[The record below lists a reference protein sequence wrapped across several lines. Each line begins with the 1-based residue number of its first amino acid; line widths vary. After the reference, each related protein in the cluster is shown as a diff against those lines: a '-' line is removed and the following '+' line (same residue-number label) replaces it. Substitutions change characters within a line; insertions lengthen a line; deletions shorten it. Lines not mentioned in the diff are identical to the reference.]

1 MLDVALG
8 HAHSLYFL
16 GRFRESVDVLL
27 PHEARVA
34 RLDDPAL
41 TAAYSFWMAHMFS
54 RLGDQRRAAA
64 HAHAA
69 IDSATRA
76 GDRATLGKAH
86 GLLALEG
93 HWSGGTADG
102 IAHGTK
108 AIELLTP
115 LAEQRWWL
123 GMAHF
128 YVAMNHLLTADYDRA
143 LAEAAQADA
152 VGKQIGDPRLQTYAG
167 FTTGLI
173 EIERGASAAA
183 VEVTRRSLALAPD
196 RVSRAYA
203 SMFLAY
209 ALLESGRHA
218 EAAERLDATVTELE
232 SFAFPQW
239 HGLAA
244 ILMGES
250 KRRAGA
256 LEDASRWTARGIE
269 IVRRANYRYAIDLGA
284 RIAARIEDDR
294 RAQPP

>member
-1 MLDVALG
+1 MLHVALG

-41 TAAYSFWMAHMFS
+41 TAAYSFWLAHMFS

-64 HAHAA
+64 YAHSA

-76 GDRATLGKAH
+76 GDQATLGKAH

-102 IAHGTK
+102 IEHGKK
-108 AIELLTP
+108 AIDLLAP
-115 LAEQRWWL
+115 LADQRWWL
-123 GMAHF
+123 GMSHF
-128 YVAMNHLLTADYDRA
+128 YLAMNHLLTGDYECA
-143 LAEAAQADA
+143 LAEADRADA

-183 VEVTRRSLALAPD
+183 VEVTRRSLSLAPD
-196 RVSRAYA
+196 RVSRA
-203 SMFLAY
+203 
-209 ALLESGRHA
+209 
-218 EAAERLDATVTELE
+218 
-232 SFAFPQW
+232 
-239 HGLAA
+239 
-244 ILMGES
+244 
-250 KRRAGA
+250 
-256 LEDASRWTARGIE
+256 
-269 IVRRANYRYAIDLGA
+269 
-284 RIAARIEDDR
+284 
-294 RAQPP
+294 

>member
-27 PHEARVA
+27 PHAARVA

-41 TAAYSFWMAHMFS
+41 SAAYSFWLAHMVS

-64 HAHAA
+64 YAHSA

-76 GDRATLGKAH
+76 GDQATLGKAH

-102 IAHGTK
+102 IEHGKK
-108 AIELLTP
+108 AIDLLAP
-115 LAEQRWWL
+115 LADQRWWL
-123 GMAHF
+123 GMSHF
-128 YVAMNHLLTADYDRA
+128 YLAMNHLLTGDYECA
-143 LAEAAQADA
+143 LAEADRADA

-183 VEVTRRSLALAPD
+183 VDVTRRSLSLAPD

-203 SMFLAY
+203 SMFLSY
-209 ALLESGRHA
+209 ALLESGRHD
-218 EAAERLDATVTELE
+218 EAAERLEPTVKELE

-244 ILMGES
+244 ILMGEAQ
-250 KRRAGA
+250 RRAGA
-256 LEDASRWTARGIE
+256 LDEASRWTARGIE
-269 IVRRANYRYAIDLGA
+269 IVTRANYRYAIDLGA
-284 RIAARIEDDR
+284 RITARIEQDR
-294 RAQPP
+294 SR